1 MYNPSVCRQV
11 CPKSV
16 ILAHAGIQTKSVNPA
31 FLDSGVRRNDD
42 IEDFRTSPLFP
53 LKSGRR
59 RGRIPLGFCPLGIM
73 SESTST
79 GRMSPVIFV
88 NKATCRDCYRCIRVC
103 PVKAIKV
110 HDGQASIVTER
121 CIACGTCVREC
132 PQAAKKFRYDLENV
146 KQLLASGNRVACS
159 IAPAFAGF
167 FTDRMRR
174 RVPSVLRLLGFS
186 HVSETAV
193 GAFFAAQAAVKYWEK
208 YGSEQPLIIS
218 ACPACVDYILHY
230 QPQYASYIV
239 PVVSPMVA
247 HAKYIRHRF
256 GNDTKVVFI
265 GPCIAKKIEGE
276 NAEGTGFID
285 AALTFEEFSQW
296 LVDENIDIASCEES
310 GFDDVPRGA
319 ARYFPL
325 EGGCIKTAGW
335 SGDRLDEN
343 VVAVSGIR
351 NVQHALE
358 SCRPGQIIEPL
369 FCPQGCICGPGSG
382 NHDSPAGLRS
392 NVIEFSQRSFPK
404 NNESRL
410 TEPQSSDCGTQLQS
424 KDCGSDNVL
433 NPEDEQFLE
442 TLTTHYKPVSSFER
456 KEVTETQI
464 REFFEKTG
472 KALPEDRLNCSSCG
486 YSTCQDLAVAVLEG
500 LATPEMC
507 VPFFRKT
514 AEQRIDRVI
523 ETSPNGIVTL
533 DEHLNIISMNPS
545 FRQFF
550 RCSNAV
556 CGRPISYLM
565 DPEPFERLLAE
576 PDKKVEIVVNHESY
590 NLVCHE
596 VLYSLPA
603 ENQFVGIFMNI
614 TTLQKNETQLD
625 QLRQQTVKQARE
637 LLEQQVRMAETIA
650 SCLGENTARAES
662 LLETLMENAQPE

>member
-1 MYNPSVCRQV
+1 
-11 CPKSV
+11 
-16 ILAHAGIQTKSVNPA
+16 
-31 FLDSGVRRNDD
+31 
-42 IEDFRTSPLFP
+42 
-53 LKSGRR
+53 
-59 RGRIPLGFCPLGIM
+59 M
-73 SESTST
+73 SESAST
-79 GRMSPVIFV
+79 GRTSQVILV

-103 PVKAIKV
+103 PVKAIKM
-110 HDGQASIVTER
+110 HDGQASIVAER

-132 PQAAKKFRYDLENV
+132 PQAAKKYRYDLENV

-159 IAPAFAGF
+159 LAPAFAGF

-174 RVPSVLRLLGFS
+174 RVPSVLRLLGFA
-186 HVSETAV
+186 HVSETAI
-193 GAFFAAQAAVKYWEK
+193 GAFFAAQASVKFWEAH
-208 YGSEQPLIIS
+208 GNEQPLIIS

-230 QPQYASYIV
+230 QPQYVSYIV

-247 HAKYIRHRF
+247 HAKYIRHRL
-256 GNDTKVVFI
+256 GKDTKVVFI

-276 NAEGTGFID
+276 NAADTGFID
-285 AALTFEEFSQW
+285 AVLTFEEFAQW
-296 LVDENIDIASCEES
+296 LADENVDIASCEES

-343 VVAVSGIR
+343 VIAVSGIR

-358 SCRPGQIIEPL
+358 SCRQGQIIEPL

-392 NVIEFSQRSFPK
+392 SVIEFSKTGFQRE
-404 NNESRL
+404 NEEPPSAEQIEQDSRL
-410 TEPQSSDCGTQLQS
+410 TD
-424 KDCGSDNVL
+424 D
-433 NPEDEQFLE
+433 DEQFIK
-442 TLTTHYKPVSSFER
+442 TLTRHYQPSSPLKR
-456 KEVTETQI
+456 KEVTEAQI
-464 REFFEKTG
+464 RDFFEKTG
-472 KALPEDRLNCSSCG
+472 KTLQEDQLNCSACG
-486 YSTCQDLAVAVLEG
+486 YPSCRDLAIAVLEG

-507 VPFFRKT
+507 VPFFRKS

-533 DEHLNIISMNPS
+533 DEHLNIISMNPA

-576 PDKKVEIVVNHESY
+576 PDKKVEIIVNHESY

-603 ENQFVGIFMNI
+603 EKQFVGIFMNI

-662 LLETLMENAQPE
+662 LLDTLMENAQRE